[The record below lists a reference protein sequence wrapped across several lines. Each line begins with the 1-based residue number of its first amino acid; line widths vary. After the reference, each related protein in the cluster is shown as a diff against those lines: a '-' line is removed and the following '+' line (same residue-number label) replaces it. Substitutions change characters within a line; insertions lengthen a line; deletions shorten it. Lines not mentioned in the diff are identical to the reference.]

1 VGITAAAW
9 DEVEAVN
16 KSVPHGAVERVAIAA
31 GSRPSTRAA
40 VRYLAAVVV
49 MTATHTAVA
58 QDALGAARALYQSA
72 AYDEALLRL
81 NTLRAT
87 AHPGDEARF
96 IEQYRAFC
104 LLALGRTTE
113 AERAMEAVITVAPA
127 FRPSEAD
134 ESPRVR
140 AAFSEVRRRV
150 LPGIIQQEYVQAKAA
165 LERHDA
171 ASARTGFQRVLDLLA
186 DADVAG
192 VVNQPP
198 LSDIRALAAGFRE
211 LSAAST
217 PRRAPAAAVAAPVEA
232 PTPASAGVPTPQ
244 AVNDRIYGVEDGHVV
259 RPVALRE
266 SWASLADVFAV
277 RTGVIEIVIDET
289 GSVETATMSVGVN
302 AVYDRLALT
311 EAKRWRYKPAT
322 FDGVP
327 VKFRKVILLDLKAA
341 R

>member
-1 VGITAAAW
+1 M
-9 DEVEAVN
+9 N
-16 KSVPHGAVERVAIAA
+16 KSVRHGAVERVAITAPGR
-31 GSRPSTRAA
+31 GSRRAA
-40 VRYLAAVVV
+40 ARYLAAIVV
-49 MTATHTAVA
+49 MTAANTAVA

-72 AYDEALLRL
+72 AYDEALVRL

-96 IEQYRAFC
+96 VEQYRAFC
-104 LLALGRTTE
+104 LLALGRTVE
-113 AERAMEAVITVAPA
+113 AERAMEAVITVAPS

-140 AAFSEVRRRV
+140 SAFTEVRRRV
-150 LPGIIQQEYVQAKAA
+150 LPGIIEQEYTQAKAA
-165 LERHDA
+165 LERHDSV
-171 ASARTGFQRVLDLLA
+171 SARAGFQRVLDLLA
-186 DADVAG
+186 DVDIAAVA
-192 VVNQPP
+192 NQPP
-198 LSDIRALAAGFRE
+198 LSDIRALAVGFRE
-211 LSAAST
+211 LSAAAPS
-217 PRRAPAAAVAAPVEA
+217 RRAPAATVGAPVAAPVE
-232 PTPASAGVPTPQ
+232 PPSPASAGVPAAQ
-244 AVNDRIYGVEDGHVV
+244 AATDRIYGVEDGHVV
-259 RPVALRE
+259 RPLALRE
-266 SWASLADVFAV
+266 SWAPLADVFAV

-322 FDGVP
+322 LDGVP